1 MWRRFVFW
9 WGNVRRQWRYYGS
22 PRVSYV
28 RGVPRRVLA
37 GGRLPPR
44 LVDRYLLRTEV
55 IVRALRLHP
64 VAIIVPAM
72 WILAG
77 LVLAGIVTKAALPG
91 HAGFV
96 GLVWTVFAV
105 LEARP
110 AWQIVTW
117 WRRYFV
123 ITENRLMLI
132 TSVLNTDVGMMPLSK
147 VTDMRYFQSTFGR
160 WLGYAAFI
168 VESAGQDQA
177 LSNIRYVPFP
187 AEMYQEILTLLFRRT
202 PRRRTAW
209 AARAAG
215 AAGAAWLS
223 HRAYRAGAVC

>member
-1 MWRRFVFW
+1 
-9 WGNVRRQWRYYGS
+9 
-22 PRVSYV
+22 
-28 RGVPRRVLA
+28 
-37 GGRLPPR
+37 
-44 LVDRYLLRTEV
+44 
-55 IVRALRLHP
+55 
-64 VAIIVPAM
+64 VAIVVPAM
-72 WILAG
+72 WILVG
-77 LVLAGIVTKAALPG
+77 LVLAGIVTGAALPG
-91 HAGFV
+91 NAGFV
-96 GLVWTVFAV
+96 GLVWVVWAV
-105 LEARP
+105 LEARQ

-147 VTDMRYFQSTFGR
+147 VTDMRYFQTTFGR

-202 PRRRTAW
+202 PGGGPPGPPGPQGPPGFPPGPTGPVRS
-209 AARAAG
+209 ARPRWPWPPGHEPPEEEPLEEEPLEEELLEEKLLEGEAPADDPG
-215 AAGAAWLS
+215 E
-223 HRAYRAGAVC
+223 